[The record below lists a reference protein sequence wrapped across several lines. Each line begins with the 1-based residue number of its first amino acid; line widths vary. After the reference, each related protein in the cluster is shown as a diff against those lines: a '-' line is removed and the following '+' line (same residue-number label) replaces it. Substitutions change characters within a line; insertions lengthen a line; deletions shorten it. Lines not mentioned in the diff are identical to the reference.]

1 MSAAAATVPSR
12 PASSSCRRHDVDP
25 QIYLT
30 QLLINLSSLRMSDL
44 LDGLPDRWKATQNVR
59 LAGVAHER
67 EFAQ

>member
-1 MSAAAATVPSR
+1 MSAAAATVPAR

-44 LDGLPDRWKATQNVR
+44 LDGLPTDGRPHR
-59 LAGVAHER
+59 M
-67 EFAQ
+67 